1 LKQITFFEVAQE
13 DGDVLKKSNTVNNKV
28 LETNLLQWYDTHQRV
43 LPWRSVSGYPPNPYQ
58 ILLSEIML
66 QQTTVATVKDYFSR
80 FVQRW
85 PTIECLAQATLDDI
99 FHVWQGLGYYSR
111 ARNLHT
117 CAQILA
123 HDYKGVI
130 PSDEKTLLTLPGIGP
145 YTAAAIAAI
154 AYNQPTIPVDGN
166 IVRVFSRLLCLDTP
180 LPSLKKEIHSL
191 VRKMIPP
198 RRSGDFAQALMDLGA
213 TICRPRNPR
222 CEICPLQTICK
233 GYIQGIAQNL
243 PIPAPKEIKPQR
255 YGIVFWIENKDQEIL
270 LEKRPAKGLLA
281 GLIGLPTTQW
291 REKPWGLTSKE
302 MLPYAPKG
310 VEIWKP
316 LPKIVSHTFTHFH
329 LELQILK
336 GKCTRPIFGIW
347 SPLENLKSY
356 ALPTVMKKVIQTATD
371 HSV

>member
-1 LKQITFFEVAQE
+1 MKQIIFFEVAQG
-13 DGDVLKKSNTVNNKV
+13 DGDVLKKSKSITNKILV
-28 LETNLLQWYDTHQRV
+28 TNLLHWYDTHQRV
-43 LPWRSVSGYPPNPYQ
+43 LPWRSVPGHAPNPYQ
-58 ILLSEIML
+58 IWLSEIML
-66 QQTTVATVKDYFSR
+66 QQTTVATVKDYFAR

-111 ARNLHT
+111 ARHLHT

-123 HDYKGVI
+123 RDYKGFI
-130 PSDEKTLLTLPGIGP
+130 PSDEETLLTLPGIGP

-166 IVRVFSRLLCLDTP
+166 IVRVFSRLLCLTTP
-180 LPSLKKEIHSL
+180 LPSLKKEIYCL

-233 GYIQGIAQNL
+233 GYNQGMAQNL
-243 PIPAPKEIKPQR
+243 PIPAPKENKPRR
-255 YGIVFWIENKDQEIL
+255 YGIAFWVENNNQEIL
-270 LEKRPAKGLLA
+270 LEKRPTKGLLA

-291 REKPWGLTSKE
+291 RDKPWDLNGE
-302 MLPYAPKG
+302 EVFPYAPKG
-310 VEIWKP
+310 VETWEP
-316 LPKIVSHTFTHFH
+316 LSKRVSHTFTHFN
-329 LELQILK
+329 LELKILK
-336 GKCTRPIFGIW
+336 GRCARPISGIW
-347 SPLENLKSY
+347 SSLENLESH
-356 ALPTVMKKVIQTATD
+356 ALPTVMKKVIQAAAD
-371 HSV
+371 LSV